1 MTTYATLRD
10 SALKQCGAYGESEMS
25 ELAEIALAECMKFVS
40 FHIRVPALVGSA
52 TATAPASPEL
62 ESNALSI
69 ASDFSIADFRT
80 PDRLFVK
87 KNSSAVELGTP
98 YEFLEYDTTLDLL
111 YSPSSRYGIVRD
123 LDEYGDD
130 IPDRWYTI
138 TPSNKIWARP
148 LSQGN
153 VLTFFYRKEPAA
165 FSGAGTPEINP
176 QFDWILTKGAVLA
189 IKEAQRE
196 PDRIMSMWDLF
207 TNGLEA
213 DLDRYDSFLNG
224 RRKRDEI
231 RIHKSHRP

>member
-1 MTTYATLRD
+1 MA
-10 SALKQCGAYGESEMS
+10 
-25 ELAEIALAECMKFVS
+25 ELAEIALAECVKFVS
-40 FHIRVPALVGSA
+40 FHIRVAALVGSA

-69 ASDFSIADFRT
+69 TTDFSISDFRT

-87 KNSSAVELGTP
+87 QNSSSVEKGAP
-98 YEFLEYDTTLDLL
+98 YEFLEYDTALDLL
-111 YSPSSRYGIVRD
+111 YSPSSRFGITRD
-123 LDEYGDD
+123 SDSYGDD
-130 IPDRWYTI
+130 IPERWYTI

-148 LSQGN
+148 LSEGN

-165 FSGAGTPEINP
+165 FVAGNTPEINP

-207 TNGLEA
+207 SAGLGD